1 MAQTT
6 GFVQRLKWDV
16 ANAGVIAYIGDDPA
30 SNEAFTIVA
39 QPTDGDAAR
48 SAKRGMGRLLCHA
61 QLRGFQVV
69 VSHPDNGS
77 ALTQVATAVSDI
89 TTHPVQLDAIEV
101 TQAIQD
107 LSQSIPLLAG
117 KPTVIRAYLSNYS
130 PASITV
136 SGELTLR
143 RAPGDAPVTVGSTG
157 TVLLDPAQAGDLP
170 GARNDATRSLNFVV
184 PYECT
189 AAGPLTIAIA
199 SVTDVATGGTISVG
213 RERRPTVSFI
223 ASPPLRVR
231 ILGMRYQQGNPP
243 VAYTPRTVD
252 FDLLKS
258 WLARAYPA
266 GQVITSQ
273 AIVDAT
279 AAPPFTCADVN
290 AQLAIIR
297 ALDMSAG
304 GDPRTHYYGLV
315 GDGGFWMRGCSAVPA
330 GAPDPS
336 AVGSGPAGTPYGSFS
351 WDTDASYADWYGGH
365 EIGHTFG
372 RLHPGFCG
380 ETQDD
385 LQHYPFPNG
394 QLGGAAN
401 SFVGFDV
408 GDPLQ
413 GLPMTA
419 LPGQTW
425 HDIMTYCSYEWLS
438 PYTYRGILDRLI
450 AEEA

>member
-1 MAQTT
+1 MAQTI

-16 ANAGVIAYIGDDPA
+16 ANAALVAYIGDDPA
-30 SNEAFTIVA
+30 STEVFTIVA
-39 QPTDGDAAR
+39 QPADSDETL
-48 SAKRGMGRLLCHA
+48 SAKRGMGRLLCQA

-69 VSHPDNGS
+69 VSYPDTGS
-77 ALTQVATAVSDI
+77 ALTQVTTPLSDI
-89 TTHPVQLDAIEV
+89 TTNPVQLDAIEV

-117 KPTVIRAYLSNYS
+117 KPTVIRVYLSNYS
-130 PASITV
+130 PASMTV
-136 SGELTLR
+136 SGELALR
-143 RAPGDAPVTVGSTG
+143 QAPTDTPVTVGSASAM
-157 TVLLDPAQAGDLP
+157 LLDPAHAGDLP
-170 GARNDATRSLNFVV
+170 GARNDVTRSLNFVV

-189 AAGPLTIAIA
+189 VAGALAITVA
-199 SVTDVATGGTISVG
+199 SVTDVATGSAVSFG
-213 RERRPTVSFI
+213 RERRPTVGFI
-223 ASPPLRVR
+223 AGPSLRAR
-231 ILGMRYQQGNPP
+231 ILGMRYQLGNPP
-243 VAYTPRTVD
+243 VAYTPRAVD

-266 GQVITSQ
+266 GEVITSQ
-273 AIVDAT
+273 AIIDAT
-279 AAPPFTCADVN
+279 TTPPFACGDVN
-290 AQLAIIR
+290 AQLAAIR

-304 GDPRTHYYGLV
+304 ADPRTHYYGMV
-315 GDGGFWMRGCSAVPA
+315 SDGGFWMRGCAAVPA
-330 GAPDPS
+330 TPDPS
-336 AVGSGPAGTPYGSFS
+336 AVGSGPAGTPFGSFS

-380 ETQDD
+380 ETKDD

-394 QLGGAAN
+394 QLGGAVN

-408 GDPLQ
+408 GDPVQ

-425 HDIMTYCSYEWLS
+425 HDVMTYCSYEWLS